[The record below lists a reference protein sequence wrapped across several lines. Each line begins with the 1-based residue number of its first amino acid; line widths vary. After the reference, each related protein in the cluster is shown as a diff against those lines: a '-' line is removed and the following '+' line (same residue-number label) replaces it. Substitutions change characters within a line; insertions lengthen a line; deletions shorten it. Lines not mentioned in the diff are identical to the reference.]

1 MARQIRLTVGKD
13 GMVHTPAEEQPKET
27 ILEEA
32 IRITG
37 GDRMTTYGKP
47 TADFERIA
55 GMWNILFGGK
65 GNGQQFKPSDVAI
78 AMCCVKL
85 SRQSHKPKRDNW
97 VDMAGYSHCGN
108 QCDEAEAENA
118 S

>member
-1 MARQIRLTVGKD
+1 MADYRK
-13 GMVHTPAEEQPKET
+13 AEGDILMGREKIIPVDPKPET

-65 GNGQQFKPSDVAI
+65 GNGEQFRPADVAL
-78 AMCCVKL
+78 AMVCVKL
-85 SRQSHKPKRDNW
+85 SRQSHKAKRDNW
-97 VDMAGYSHCGN
+97 VDMAGYSHCGA
-108 QCDEAEAENA
+108 QCDEAEGK
-118 S
+118 

>member
-1 MARQIRLTVGKD
+1 MSTQDDHRFLIPEPK
-13 GMVHTPAEEQPKET
+13 PKET

-65 GNGQQFKPSDVAI
+65 SNGDQFKPADVAV

-97 VDMAGYSHCGN
+97 TDLAGYAHCGN
-108 QCDEAEAENA
+108 QCDEAEGK
-118 S
+118 